1 MADCP
6 IWMLWFEARRVTGVS
21 GSFRLCADAE
31 SRRYVHLLLPV
42 IETDFEKKS
51 CYFGF
56 WFYIEKEMNKWDTD

>member
-1 MADCP
+1 M
-6 IWMLWFEARRVTGVS
+6 TGVS